1 MIALQMRSLRPPDR
15 RGANVIAGPG
25 NPAAKL
31 KWLSDLAGD
40 CRFDH
45 RHIPQRI
52 PIAWYERHFAGPG
65 DVSPRALRRAVAIYL
80 IQLSCAL
87 SVKDTSALLG
97 IPHGR
102 SLSSVFTITRWA
114 SDPANARRLAAG
126 LQTLISELNNTP
138 CLTDYGHRRD
148 TLATWSTPSRL
159 ADAVR
164 GHQYAA
170 PGRHSRAAV
179 AHGPDSRPFLQKYR
193 CPAAET
199 DGIADGRQRRAAQH
213 RVDDSAGWASP
224 PVEGRNLCGQRRDGS
239 AFPAV
244 AERRSRLHF
253 MAQIRPSCMWRPR
266 LAWPGLDERF
276 LGWPVIS
283 GGLPAKSPV

>member
-1 MIALQMRSLRPPDR
+1 MITDCCSDFWVP
-15 RGANVIAGPG
+15 GPSG
-25 NPAAKL
+25 
-31 KWLSDLAGD
+31 LAE
-40 CRFDH
+40 
-45 RHIPQRI
+45 
-52 PIAWYERHFAGPG
+52 A
-65 DVSPRALRRAVAIYL
+65 VLRAVAIYL

-97 IPHGR
+97 IPYGR

-126 LQTLISELNNTP
+126 LQALISELNNTP
-138 CLTDYGHRRD
+138 CLTDYEHRRD
-148 TLATWSTPSRL
+148 TLATWSTPQPTGRRCPRASARR
-159 ADAVR
+159 A
-164 GHQYAA
+164 
-170 PGRHSRAAV
+170 GRHSRAAI
-179 AHGPDSRPFLQKYR
+179 AHGPGSRPFLQKYR

-199 DGIADGRQRRAAQH
+199 DGIADGRQRGVAQH

-224 PVEGRNLCGQRRDGS
+224 HVEGRNLCGQRRDGS

-266 LAWPGLDERF
+266 LAWPGLAERF